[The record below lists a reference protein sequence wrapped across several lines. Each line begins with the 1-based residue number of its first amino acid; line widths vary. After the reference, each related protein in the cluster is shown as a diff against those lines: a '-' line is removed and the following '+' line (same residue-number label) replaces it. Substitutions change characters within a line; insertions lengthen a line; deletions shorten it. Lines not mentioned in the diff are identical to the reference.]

1 MTMER
6 EVYFDDAEYT
16 GRLAA
21 LRAVMADE
29 GIDTFVTTHP
39 GNVCYLVGHFTQ
51 AVNDFMFL
59 AVTAEGVPLLQLP
72 MFEQARFDAS
82 GVGAE
87 CLSGGILGDDPVER
101 VIGEL
106 ARRGLDRGTVAV
118 DVGGTYTPYPVIQ
131 KLLDGLGAIAV
142 SNMVERLRMVKSP
155 AEIAHLREAAAM
167 TDVGVQAALDTIREG
182 ATDYEIASATLA
194 ALVGAGSESLVSDP
208 YICIGW
214 RVGAPH
220 SNRGGA
226 VCRRGDPVFI
236 ELGGTRARYTAPI
249 IRTAAVGEAGPLQEL
264 ADVSS
269 AVLDAIIPAMKPGVP
284 AREVA
289 AVGHKVIEPL
299 LERIIFHHVYAYPV
313 GLSFA
318 PAWLDCPHFLITAK
332 NPGPLEAGMV
342 FHLPMNLRVMGRYG
356 AGFSEAVVVTEAGG
370 EILSKLPR
378 ELVIK

>member
-1 MTMER
+1 MTVLHSR
-6 EVYFDDAEYT
+6 RHCA
-16 GRLAA
+16 R
-21 LRAVMADE
+21 
-29 GIDTFVTTHP
+29 
-39 GNVCYLVGHFTQ
+39 
-51 AVNDFMFL
+51 VNSF
-59 AVTAEGVPLLQLP
+59 
-72 MFEQARFDAS
+72 
-82 GVGAE
+82 
-87 CLSGGILGDDPVER
+87 
-101 VIGEL
+101 
-106 ARRGLDRGTVAV
+106 ARR
-118 DVGGTYTPYPVIQ
+118 
-131 KLLDGLGAIAV
+131 
-142 SNMVERLRMVKSP
+142 S
-155 AEIAHLREAAAM
+155 
-167 TDVGVQAALDTIREG
+167 
-182 ATDYEIASATLA
+182 
-194 ALVGAGSESLVSDP
+194 
-208 YICIGW
+208 
-214 RVGAPH
+214 
-220 SNRGGA
+220 
-226 VCRRGDPVFI
+226 
-236 ELGGTRARYTAPI
+236 GGTRARYTAPI